1 MEIEPAELPD
11 LNVCYQMSKS
21 YHTDYVWQMQSSET
35 EHTVNVQFD
44 IVRLPRSMQ
53 VEYPRNPD
61 ELLEHWHQ
69 EQCFFVARTIT
80 GEFIGFVDALSRPWE
95 NLVWIFNLVVHQRHR
110 RQGIGTALLKTVTKW
125 TTTHHDHARLM
136 LEMQTKN
143 YPAIRFAQKNGFQYC
158 GYNER
163 YYANGD
169 IALFFSRNL

>member
-11 LNVCYQMSKS
+11 LNLCYQMSKS

-35 EHTVNVQFD
+35 EHTVKIYFD
-44 IVRLPRSMQ
+44 IVRLPRAMQ
-53 VEYPRNPD
+53 VEYPRSSD
-61 ELLEHWHQ
+61 ELLEHWNQ
-69 EQCFFVARTIT
+69 KQCFFVARTIT
-80 GEFIGFVDALSRPWE
+80 GEFIGFVDAIAHPWE
-95 NLVWIFNLVVHQRHR
+95 NMVWIFNLAINQRYR
-110 RQGIGTALLKTVTKW
+110 RQGVGAALLKTVTKW
-125 TTTHHDHARLM
+125 ANANNHTRLM

-143 YPAIRFAQKNGFQYC
+143 YPAIRFAQKYSFQYC